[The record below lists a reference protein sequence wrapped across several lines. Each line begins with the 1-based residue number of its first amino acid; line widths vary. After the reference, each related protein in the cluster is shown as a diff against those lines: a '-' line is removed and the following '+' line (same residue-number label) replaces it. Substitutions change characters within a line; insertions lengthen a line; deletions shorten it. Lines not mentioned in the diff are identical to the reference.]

1 MNANVPIN
9 IGTDRQL
16 FVDNFWIEDSEGTE
30 RVLHEPVR
38 EAPAIIADR
47 PWDMSPCAGAF
58 IRDSGHFK
66 AWYRTGH
73 DPNTV
78 VMRGGH
84 STAIDPRGYP
94 DATTAYVESLDGIK
108 WEKPSLGL
116 YEIDGSSENN
126 AIWIGPGANM
136 APFKDPNPG
145 VPDNERYKA
154 IVRTFDLLA
163 LGAPDGSN
171 WHLLKSEPI
180 LTDGPFDSV
189 NVSFWD
195 YLLGQYVVY
204 ARDIG
209 NPDGSVY
216 YDGEQ
221 DTFEPTTTVSV
232 IEKTKGHEFGGGV
245 RWIRRSTSKDFRS
258 WSDWEPIDTGETPD
272 EHFYTNAS
280 VQYDRAPGT
289 YLMFPSRFVV
299 ERTPD
304 PEWTRSP
311 GVNDIVFMSSRDG
324 LHFDRS
330 FKEAFIRPGLDQ
342 RNWHDRGVYI
352 ETGILYTSPTEL
364 SLYGMENSHLPSQRI
379 TRYSL
384 RVDGFVSIN
393 ACYSGGEF
401 TTRPLTFTGGE
412 LELNYSTSAGGSVR
426 VEIQDPEGRSIP
438 GYGLSDCPEKFGDEI
453 EGLMNWKAGSGVGDL
468 VGQPIRLRFVLKDA
482 DLYAF
487 RFRNQ

>member
-1 MNANVPIN
+1 MNPNAPVN

-16 FVDNFWIEDSEGTE
+16 FVDKFWIDGAKGTT

-38 EAPAIIADR
+38 EAPAIMADR

-58 IRDSGHFK
+58 IRDGGRFRG
-66 AWYRTGH
+66 WYRTDH
-73 DPNTV
+73 DPNTIV
-78 VMRGGH
+78 RRGGH
-84 STAIDPRGYP
+84 PTAMDPRGYP
-94 DATTAYVESLDGIK
+94 DATTAYVESVDGIN
-108 WEKPSLGL
+108 WEKPNLGL

-126 AIWIGPGANM
+126 AVWIGPGANM
-136 APFKDPNPG
+136 VPFKDPNP
-145 VPDNERYKA
+145 DARDDERYKA

-163 LGAPDGSN
+163 LGSPDGIN
-171 WHLLKSEPI
+171 WHLLQNEPI
-180 LTDGPFDSV
+180 LTDGPFDST

-204 ARDIG
+204 ARAVG

-216 YDGEQ
+216 YDREQ
-221 DTFEPTTTVSV
+221 DRFEPTVTGAV

-245 RWIRRSTSKDFRS
+245 RWIRRATSKDFRS
-258 WSDWEPIDTGETPD
+258 WSELEPIDTGGTPD
-272 EHFYTNAS
+272 EHFYTNAC
-280 VQYDRAPGT
+280 VQYERAPGT

-330 FKEAFIRPGLDQ
+330 LKEAFIRPGLDQ

-352 ETGILYTSPTEL
+352 ETGILQTSPTEL

-379 TRYSL
+379 RRYSL
-384 RVDGFVSIN
+384 RMDGFVSVN
-393 ACYSGGEF
+393 AGYSGGEF

-412 LELNYSTSAGGSVR
+412 LELNYSTSAVGSVR
-426 VEIQDPEGRSIP
+426 VEIEDAEGHSIP
-438 GYGLSDCPEKFGDEI
+438 GYGLADCPEKFGDEI
-453 EGLMNWKAGSGVGDL
+453 EGVMSWNAGSGVGDL
-468 VGQPIRLRFVLKDA
+468 AGRPIRLRFILRDA

-487 RFRNQ
+487 RFRNR